1 MQDLNFDFWLFL
13 AGLGI
18 FLFGMHHL
26 EDGIKGLAG
35 KSFKN
40 LLKKFTNRS
49 WKGILTGTFVTAI
62 LQSSSMVNL
71 LILAFLGAGMINLKN
86 ALGVILG
93 ANLGTTFTAWIVA
106 TLGFKVNVADFSF
119 PFLALGILS
128 YLFLKSRPFIKNLG
142 LFLIGFGL
150 LFLGLDYMKAAMDA
164 VSGSI
169 DMNTFEQYGLWA
181 FLLVGL
187 IVTALIQS
195 SSAMIVII
203 LSALNSEL
211 IDIHQS
217 VALIIGANIGTTSTL
232 VLGAIGGTADK
243 KRLALAH
250 VIFNVV
256 AGLVAFIFLRQAV
269 DVLLNVFCVTD
280 VLMELVILNTFLNF
294 FGIVLFFPFLGL
306 FQRFLKNRFKVSEP
320 VGATTY
326 IKNVPTNVP
335 DVAIKAIQN
344 ELIHLYDLT
353 KDFILNVYEVKLED
367 TSKLKKW
374 MRIFKVATNLN
385 DKYDHIKLME
395 DEMTVFYA
403 KLMKQTL
410 DDLEVKLLE
419 DNMAI
424 MRSLVY
430 SAKDVKDIQH
440 NIKSIQDSSEPL
452 PINVL
457 DNMKTIINQRFKQYD
472 QLINLDIDIDTN
484 RNYYVEN
491 HNVYNENIHYIYN
504 NLKQSKKNT
513 IPIST
518 ITNVTKQTISS
529 LNNMYSACKKY
540 HSVYRSEQ
548 AENKDV
554 NSVA

>member
-1 MQDLNFDFWLFL
+1 MNGLNFDYWLFL
-13 AGLGI
+13 AGLGM

-49 WKGILTGTFVTAI
+49 WKGILTGTFVTGI

-128 YLFLKSRPFIKNLG
+128 YLFLKGRPVIKNLG

-150 LFLGLDYMKAAMDA
+150 LFLGLDYMKDAMEA

-169 DMNTFEQYGLWA
+169 NMDIFSSYGLWA

-187 IVTALIQS
+187 IITALIQS

-211 IDIHQS
+211 IDIYQA

-232 VLGAIGGTADK
+232 ILGAIGGTADK
-243 KRLALAH
+243 KRLALAN
-250 VIFNVV
+250 VIFNLV
-256 AGLVAFIFLRQAV
+256 AGLIAFSFLRQAI
-269 DVLLNVFCVTD
+269 DVLLNVFHVTD
-280 VLMELVILNTFLNF
+280 VLMELVILNTSLNF

-306 FQRFLKNRFKVSEP
+306 FQRFLKNRFKVAEP
-320 VGATTY
+320 IGATVY
-326 IKNVPTNVP
+326 IKNVPSNVP

-344 ELIHLYDLT
+344 ELIHLYNLT
-353 KDFILNVYEVKLED
+353 KDFILKVYDIHPTNASTIKR
-367 TSKLKKW
+367 W
-374 MRIFKVATNLN
+374 MGIFKVAEDSNE
-385 DKYDHIKLME
+385 KYETIKLIE
-395 DEMTVFYA
+395 DEVTMFYS
-403 KLMKQTL
+403 KLMKQP
-410 DDLEVKLLE
+410 LEDEEVALLE
-419 DNMAI
+419 NNMSV

-430 SAKDVKDIQH
+430 AAKDVKDVQH
-440 NIKSIQDSSEPL
+440 NIKNIQDSLEALPL
-452 PINVL
+452 DVL
-457 DNMKTIINQRFKQYD
+457 ESLKEILNKRFYYYD
-472 QLINLDIDIDTN
+472 EIMNLDTNIDSN
-484 RNYYVEN
+484 VNLYQEN
-491 HNVYNENIHYIYN
+491 HAVYNENIHFIYN
-504 NLKQSKKNT
+504 HLKDSKKQS

-518 ITNVTKQTISS
+518 ITNVIKQTISS
-529 LNNMYSACKKY
+529 LNNLYSACKKY
-540 HSVYRSEQ
+540 YQTFTPKKMISE
-548 AENKDV
+548 N
-554 NSVA
+554 

>member
-49 WKGILTGTFVTAI
+49 WKGILTGTFVTGI

-211 IDIHQS
+211 IDIYQS

-269 DVLLNVFCVTD
+269 DVLLNVFRVTD

-385 DKYDHIKLME
+385 DKYDHIKLIE

-424 MRSLVY
+424 MRSMVY

-440 NIKSIQDSSEPL
+440 NIKSIQDSSESL
-452 PINVL
+452 PFNVL
-457 DNMKTIINQRFKQYD
+457 DNMKTIINQRFNQYD

-491 HNVYNENIHYIYN
+491 HNVYNENIHFIYN

-540 HSVYRSEQ
+540 HSVYRSEK
-548 AENKDV
+548 A
-554 NSVA
+554 

>member
-1 MQDLNFDFWLFL
+1 MQDLDFDFWLFL

-26 EDGIKGLAG
+26 EDGLKGLAG

-49 WKGILTGTFVTAI
+49 WKGILTGTFVTGI

-86 ALGVILG
+86 ALGVIFG

-106 TLGFKVNVADFSF
+106 TLGFKVNVSDFSF

-150 LFLGLDYMKAAMDA
+150 LFLGLDYMKETMEA
-164 VSGSI
+164 VSGGI
-169 DMNTFEQYGLWA
+169 DMNIFAQYGLWA

-211 IDIHQS
+211 IDIYQS

-243 KRLALAH
+243 KRLALAN
-250 VIFNVV
+250 VVFNVV
-256 AGLVAFIFLRQAV
+256 AGFIAFVFLRQAI
-269 DVLLNVFCVTD
+269 DVLLNVFHVTD

-306 FQRFLKNRFKVSEP
+306 FQRFLKNRFKISEP
-320 VGATTY
+320 VGATVY

-353 KDFILNVYEVKLED
+353 KDFIINVYEVKLEN
-367 TSKLKKW
+367 TSKLNKW
-374 MRIFKVATNLN
+374 MRIFKVAKNPN
-385 DKYDHIKLME
+385 DKYDHIKLIE
-395 DEMTVFYA
+395 DEMTAFYS
-403 KLMKQTL
+403 KLMKQPL
-410 DDLEVKLLE
+410 DDDEVKLLE

-430 SAKDVKDIQH
+430 ASKDVKDIQH
-440 NIKSIQDSSEPL
+440 NIKNIQNSSESL
-452 PINVL
+452 PIDVL
-457 DNMKTIINQRFKQYD
+457 ENLKDTINKRFNQYH
-472 QLINLDIDIDTN
+472 QLINLAIQEDLSN
-484 RNYYVEN
+484 NFYVEN
-491 HNVYNENIHYIYN
+491 HNVYNENIHFIYN
-504 NLKQSKKNT
+504 HLKQSKKDV
-513 IPIST
+513 IPVST
-518 ITNVTKQTISS
+518 ITNVTKQTIAS

-540 HSVYRSEQ
+540 YSVYKTETSDHNE
-548 AENKDV
+548 V
-554 NSVA
+554 TSVA

>member
-49 WKGILTGTFVTAI
+49 WKGILTGTFVTGI

-181 FLLVGL
+181 FLLVGS

-211 IDIHQS
+211 IDIYQS

-250 VIFNVV
+250 IIFNVV

-269 DVLLNVFCVTD
+269 NVLLNVFRVTD

-385 DKYDHIKLME
+385 DKYDHIKLIE

-424 MRSLVY
+424 MRSMVY

-440 NIKSIQDSSEPL
+440 NIKSIQDSSESL
-452 PINVL
+452 PFNVL
-457 DNMKTIINQRFKQYD
+457 DNMKTIINQRFNQYD

-491 HNVYNENIHYIYN
+491 HNVYNENIHFIYN

-540 HSVYRSEQ
+540 HSVYRSEK
-548 AENKDV
+548 A
-554 NSVA
+554 

>member
-1 MQDLNFDFWLFL
+1 MQDLDFDFWLFL

-49 WKGILTGTFVTAI
+49 WKGILTGTFVTGI

-128 YLFLKSRPFIKNLG
+128 YLFLKGRPVIKNLG

-150 LFLGLDYMKAAMDA
+150 LFLGLDYMKEAMDA
-164 VSGSI
+164 VSGVI
-169 DMNTFEQYGLWA
+169 DMDVFSQYGLWA

-203 LSALNSEL
+203 LSALNSDL
-211 IDIHQS
+211 IDIYQS

-232 VLGAIGGTADK
+232 VIGAIGGTADK
-243 KRLALAH
+243 KRLALAN
-250 VIFNVV
+250 VVFNVA
-256 AGLVAFIFLRQAV
+256 AGIIAFVFLKQAI
-269 DVLLNVFCVTD
+269 DVLLNVFHVTD

-320 VGATTY
+320 VGATVY
-326 IKNVPTNVP
+326 IKNMPTNVP

-344 ELIHLYDLT
+344 ELTHLYDLT
-353 KDFILNVYEVKLED
+353 KDFIINVYEVKLEN
-367 TSKLKKW
+367 TSKLNKW
-374 MRIFKVATNLN
+374 MRILKVAKNPN
-385 DKYDHIKLME
+385 DKYDHIKLIE
-395 DEMTVFYA
+395 DEMTVFYS
-403 KLMKQTL
+403 KLMKQPL
-410 DDLEVKLLE
+410 DDEEVKLLE

-430 SAKDVKDIQH
+430 AAKDVKDIQH
-440 NIKSIQDSSEPL
+440 NIANIQDSSDFL
-452 PINVL
+452 PIHVL
-457 DNMKTIINQRFKQYD
+457 ENLKEIINKRFFQYD
-472 QLINLDIDIDTN
+472 QLMNLDIKEDLSA
-484 RNYYVEN
+484 NYFIEN
-491 HNVYNENIHYIYN
+491 HKVYNESIHFIYN
-504 NLKQSKKNT
+504 NLKQSKKQT

-540 HSVYRSEQ
+540 HSVYKTEQ
-548 AENKDV
+548 PENNGV

>member
-1 MQDLNFDFWLFL
+1 MQDLDFDFWLFL

-49 WKGILTGTFVTAI
+49 WKGILTGTFVTGI

-128 YLFLKSRPFIKNLG
+128 YLFLKGRPVIKNLG

-150 LFLGLDYMKAAMDA
+150 LFLGLDYMKEAMDA
-164 VSGSI
+164 VSGVI
-169 DMNTFEQYGLWA
+169 DMDVFSQYGLWA

-203 LSALNSEL
+203 LSALNSDL
-211 IDIHQS
+211 IDIYQS

-243 KRLALAH
+243 KRLALAN
-250 VIFNVV
+250 VVFNVV
-256 AGLVAFIFLRQAV
+256 AGIIAFVFLKQAI
-269 DVLLNVFCVTD
+269 DVLLNIFHVTD

-320 VGATTY
+320 VGATIY

-344 ELIHLYDLT
+344 ELIHLYNLT
-353 KDFILNVYEVKLED
+353 KDFILNIYDVKLEN
-367 TSKLKKW
+367 TSKLNKW
-374 MRIFKVATNLN
+374 ISIFKVAKNPN
-385 DKYDHIKLME
+385 DKYDHIKLIE
-395 DEMTVFYA
+395 DEMTVFYS
-403 KLMKQTL
+403 KLMKQPL
-410 DDLEVKLLE
+410 DEEEVKLLE

-430 SAKDVKDIQH
+430 ASKDVKDIQH
-440 NIKSIQDSSEPL
+440 NIKSIQDSSESLPL
-452 PINVL
+452 DVL
-457 DNMKTIINQRFKQYD
+457 ENLKEIINKRFYQYD
-472 QLINLDIDIDTN
+472 QLMNLDIKNDLSANFYI
-484 RNYYVEN
+484 EN
-491 HNVYNENIHYIYN
+491 HKVYNESIHFIYHH
-504 NLKQSKKNT
+504 LKQSKKLA

-540 HSVYRSEQ
+540 HSVYKSEQ
-548 AENKDV
+548 AEKNDV

>member
-49 WKGILTGTFVTAI
+49 WKGILTGTFVTGI

-106 TLGFKVNVADFSF
+106 TLGFKMNVADFSF

-128 YLFLKSRPFIKNLG
+128 YLFLKGRPVIKNLG

-150 LFLGLDYMKAAMDA
+150 LFLGLDYMKEAMEA
-164 VSGSI
+164 VSGGI
-169 DMNTFEQYGLWA
+169 DMNIFSQYGLWA

-203 LSALNSEL
+203 LSALNSDL
-211 IDIHQS
+211 IDIYQS

-243 KRLALAH
+243 KRLALAN
-250 VIFNVV
+250 VVFNVV
-256 AGLVAFIFLRQAV
+256 AGLIAFAFLRQAI
-269 DVLLNVFCVTD
+269 DVLLYVFHVTD
-280 VLMELVILNTFLNF
+280 VLIELVILNTVLNF

-306 FQRFLKNRFKVSEP
+306 FQRFLKNRFKISEP
-320 VGATTY
+320 VGATVY

-353 KDFILNVYEVKLED
+353 KDFIINVYEVKLENN
-367 TSKLKKW
+367 SKFNSW
-374 MRIFKVATNLN
+374 MRIFKVAKNPN
-385 DKYDHIKLME
+385 DKYDHIKLIE
-395 DEMTVFYA
+395 DEMTVFYSN
-403 KLMKQTL
+403 LMKQPL
-410 DDLEVKLLE
+410 DAEEVKQLE
-419 DNMAI
+419 DNMTI

-430 SAKDVKDIQH
+430 ASKDVKDIQH
-440 NIKSIQDSSEPL
+440 NVKNIQDSSESL
-452 PINVL
+452 PIDVL
-457 DNMKTIINQRFKQYD
+457 ENLKDTINKRFNQYD
-472 QLINLDIDIDTN
+472 QLMNLARKEDSRVN
-484 RNYYVEN
+484 FYVEN
-491 HNVYNENIHYIYN
+491 HNIYNENIHFIYN
-504 NLKQSKKNT
+504 HLKQSKKQT
-513 IPIST
+513 IPVST

-540 HSVYRSEQ
+540 YSVYKI
-548 AENKDV
+548 ENREHSDV
-554 NSVA
+554 TSVA

>member
-49 WKGILTGTFVTAI
+49 WKGILTGTFVTGI

-211 IDIHQS
+211 IDIYQS

-256 AGLVAFIFLRQAV
+256 SGLVAFIFLRQAV
-269 DVLLNVFCVTD
+269 NVLLNVFRVTD

-335 DVAIKAIQN
+335 DVGIKAIQN

-385 DKYDHIKLME
+385 DKYDLIKLIE

-457 DNMKTIINQRFKQYD
+457 GNMKTIINQRFNQYD

-491 HNVYNENIHYIYN
+491 HNVYNENIHFIYN

-540 HSVYRSEQ
+540 HSVYRSEK
-548 AENKDV
+548 A
-554 NSVA
+554 

>member
-1 MQDLNFDFWLFL
+1 MQDLNFDFWLFF

-35 KSFKN
+35 RSFKN

-49 WKGILTGTFVTAI
+49 WKGILTGTFVTGI

-128 YLFLKSRPFIKNLG
+128 YLFLKGRPVIKNLG

-150 LFLGLDYMKAAMDA
+150 LFLGLDYMKEAMDA
-164 VSGSI
+164 VSDSI
-169 DMNTFEQYGLWA
+169 DMNIFAPYGLWA

-211 IDIHQS
+211 IDIYQS
-217 VALIIGANIGTTSTL
+217 VALIIGANVGTTSTL

-243 KRLALAH
+243 KRLALAN
-250 VIFNVV
+250 VVFNIV
-256 AGLVAFIFLRQAV
+256 AGLIAFIFLRQAI
-269 DVLLNVFCVTD
+269 DVLLNVFHVTD

-320 VGATTY
+320 VGATVY

-344 ELIHLYDLT
+344 ELIHIYNLT
-353 KDFILNVYEVKLED
+353 KDFILNIYEVKLED
-367 TSKLKKW
+367 ASKLYKW
-374 MRIFKVATNLN
+374 IRIFKVAKDPN
-385 DKYDHIKLME
+385 DKYDHIKLIE
-395 DEMTVFYA
+395 DEMTVFYS
-403 KLMKQTL
+403 KLMKQPL
-410 DDLEVKLLE
+410 EDLEVKLLE
-419 DNMAI
+419 DNMVI

-430 SAKDVKDIQH
+430 AAKDVKDIQH
-440 NIKSIQDSSEPL
+440 NIANIQDSAESL
-452 PINVL
+452 PIEVL
-457 DNMKTIINQRFKQYD
+457 ENLKGIINKRFSQYD
-472 QLINLDIDIDTN
+472 QLMNLDRSEDLSDNFYI
-484 RNYYVEN
+484 EN
-491 HNVYNENIHYIYN
+491 HKVYNDSIHFIYN
-504 NLKQSKKNT
+504 NLKQSKKHT

-540 HSVYRSEQ
+540 HSVYK
-548 AENKDV
+548 AEKRENSTV
-554 NSVA
+554 NSVD

>member
-49 WKGILTGTFVTAI
+49 WKGILTGTFVTGI

-211 IDIHQS
+211 IDIYQS

-269 DVLLNVFCVTD
+269 NVLLNVFRVTD

-385 DKYDHIKLME
+385 DKYDHIKLIE

-424 MRSLVY
+424 MRSMVY

-440 NIKSIQDSSEPL
+440 NIKSIQDSSESL
-452 PINVL
+452 PFNVL
-457 DNMKTIINQRFKQYD
+457 DNMKTIINQRFNQYD

-491 HNVYNENIHYIYN
+491 HNVYNENIHFIYN

-540 HSVYRSEQ
+540 HSVYRSEK
-548 AENKDV
+548 A
-554 NSVA
+554 

>member
-49 WKGILTGTFVTAI
+49 WKGILTGIFVTGI

-211 IDIHQS
+211 IDIYQS

-269 DVLLNVFCVTD
+269 NVLLNVFRVTD

-385 DKYDHIKLME
+385 DKYDHIKLIE

-424 MRSLVY
+424 MRSMVY

-440 NIKSIQDSSEPL
+440 NIKSIQDSSESL
-452 PINVL
+452 PFNVL
-457 DNMKTIINQRFKQYD
+457 DNMKTIINQRFNQYD

-491 HNVYNENIHYIYN
+491 HNVYNENIHFIYN

-540 HSVYRSEQ
+540 HSVYRSEK
-548 AENKDV
+548 A
-554 NSVA
+554 

>member
-1 MQDLNFDFWLFL
+1 MQDLDFDFWLFL

-49 WKGILTGTFVTAI
+49 WKGILTGTFVTGI

-128 YLFLKSRPFIKNLG
+128 YLFLKGRPVIKNLG
-142 LFLIGFGL
+142 VFLIGFGL
-150 LFLGLDYMKAAMDA
+150 LFLGLDYMKEAMDA
-164 VSGSI
+164 VSGVI
-169 DMNTFEQYGLWA
+169 DMDVFSQYGLWA

-203 LSALNSEL
+203 LSALNSDL
-211 IDIHQS
+211 IDIYQS

-232 VLGAIGGTADK
+232 VIGAIGGTADK
-243 KRLALAH
+243 KRLALAN
-250 VIFNVV
+250 VVFNVV
-256 AGLVAFIFLRQAV
+256 AGIIAFVFLKQAI
-269 DVLLNVFCVTD
+269 DVLLNVFHVTD

-320 VGATTY
+320 VGATVY
-326 IKNVPTNVP
+326 IKNMPTNVP

-344 ELIHLYDLT
+344 ELTHLYDLT
-353 KDFILNVYEVKLED
+353 KDFIINVYEVKLEN
-367 TSKLKKW
+367 TSKLNKW
-374 MRIFKVATNLN
+374 MRIFKVAKNPN
-385 DKYDHIKLME
+385 DKYDHIKLIE
-395 DEMTVFYA
+395 DEMTVFYS
-403 KLMKQTL
+403 KLMKQPL
-410 DDLEVKLLE
+410 DDEEVKLLE

-430 SAKDVKDIQH
+430 AAKDVKDIQH
-440 NIKSIQDSSEPL
+440 NIANIQDSSDFL
-452 PINVL
+452 PIHVL
-457 DNMKTIINQRFKQYD
+457 ENLKEIINKRFFQYD
-472 QLINLDIDIDTN
+472 QLMNLDIKEDLSA
-484 RNYYVEN
+484 NYFIEN
-491 HNVYNENIHYIYN
+491 HKVYNESIHFIYN
-504 NLKQSKKNT
+504 NLKQSKKQT

-540 HSVYRSEQ
+540 HSVYKTEQ
-548 AENKDV
+548 PENNGV

>member
-49 WKGILTGTFVTAI
+49 WKGILTGTFVTGI

-211 IDIHQS
+211 IDIYQS

-250 VIFNVV
+250 IIFNVV

-269 DVLLNVFCVTD
+269 NVLLNVFRVTD

-294 FGIVLFFPFLGL
+294 FGIVLFFPILGL

-385 DKYDHIKLME
+385 DKYDHIKLIE

-424 MRSLVY
+424 MRSMVY

-440 NIKSIQDSSEPL
+440 NIKSIQDGSESL
-452 PINVL
+452 PFNVL
-457 DNMKTIINQRFKQYD
+457 DNMKTIINQRFNQYD

-491 HNVYNENIHYIYN
+491 HNVYNENIHFIYN

-540 HSVYRSEQ
+540 HSVYRSEK
-548 AENKDV
+548 A
-554 NSVA
+554 

>member
-1 MQDLNFDFWLFL
+1 MNGLNFDYWLFL
-13 AGLGI
+13 AGLGM

-49 WKGILTGTFVTAI
+49 WKGILTGTFVTGI

-128 YLFLKSRPFIKNLG
+128 YLFLKGRPVIKNLG

-150 LFLGLDYMKAAMDA
+150 LFLGLDYMKDAMEA

-169 DMNTFEQYGLWA
+169 DMDIFSSYGLWA

-187 IVTALIQS
+187 IITALIQS

-211 IDIHQS
+211 IDIYQS

-243 KRLALAH
+243 KRLALSH

-256 AGLVAFIFLRQAV
+256 AGLVVFIFLRQAV
-269 DVLLNVFCVTD
+269 NVLLNVFRVTD
-280 VLMELVILNTFLNF
+280 VLMELVILNTFLNL
-294 FGIVLFFPFLGL
+294 FGIVLFFPFLDL

-320 VGATTY
+320 VGATAY
-326 IKNVPTNVP
+326 IKKVPTNVP

-353 KDFILNVYEVKLED
+353 KDFILNIYDVKLEN
-367 TSKLKKW
+367 TLKLNKW
-374 MRIFKVATNLN
+374 MRLFKVAANPN
-385 DKYDHIKLME
+385 DKYNHIKLIE
-395 DEMTVFYA
+395 DEMTVFYS
-403 KLMKQTL
+403 KLMKQPL
-410 DDLEVKLLE
+410 DEEEVKLLE

-440 NIKSIQDSSEPL
+440 NINSIQDSSEPL

-457 DNMKTIINQRFKQYD
+457 DNMKIIINQRFNQYD
-472 QLINLDIDIDTN
+472 QLINLDTDIDAN

-491 HNVYNENIHYIYN
+491 HNVYKENIHYIYN
-504 NLKQSKKNT
+504 NLKQSKKNM

-540 HSVYRSEQ
+540 HSVYKSEQ
-548 AENKDV
+548 TENTYV

>member
-13 AGLGI
+13 AGLGF

-49 WKGILTGTFVTAI
+49 WKGILTGTFVTGI

-150 LFLGLDYMKAAMDA
+150 LFLGLDYMKEAMDA
-164 VSGSI
+164 ISGGI
-169 DMNTFEQYGLWA
+169 DMNIFAQYGLWA

-211 IDIHQS
+211 IDIYQS
-217 VALIIGANIGTTSTL
+217 VALIIGANVGTTSTL

-243 KRLALAH
+243 KRLALAN
-250 VIFNVV
+250 VVFNVV
-256 AGLVAFIFLRQAV
+256 AGFIAFVFLRQAI
-269 DVLLNVFCVTD
+269 DVLLNVFHVTD

-306 FQRFLKNRFKVSEP
+306 FHRFLKNRFKISEP
-320 VGATTY
+320 VGATVY

-353 KDFILNVYEVKLED
+353 KDFIINVYEVKLENN
-367 TSKLKKW
+367 SKFNRW
-374 MRIFKVATNLN
+374 MRIFKVSKNPN
-385 DKYDHIKLME
+385 DKYDHIKLIE
-395 DEMTVFYA
+395 DEMTAFYS
-403 KLMKQTL
+403 KLMKQPL
-410 DDLEVKLLE
+410 DDDEVKLLE

-430 SAKDVKDIQH
+430 ASKDVKDIQH
-440 NIKSIQDSSEPL
+440 NIKNIQDSSESL
-452 PINVL
+452 PIDVL
-457 DNMKTIINQRFKQYD
+457 ENLKDTINKRFNQYD
-472 QLINLDIDIDTN
+472 QLMKLAMHEDLSVNF
-484 RNYYVEN
+484 YVEN
-491 HNVYNENIHYIYN
+491 HNVYNENIHFIYN
-504 NLKQSKKNT
+504 HLKQSKKNT
-513 IPIST
+513 IPVST

-540 HSVYRSEQ
+540 QSVYKT
-548 AENKDV
+548 ENLGHGDV
-554 NSVA
+554 TSVA

>member
-1 MQDLNFDFWLFL
+1 MQDLDFDFWLFL

-49 WKGILTGTFVTAI
+49 WKGILTGTFVTGI

-106 TLGFKVNVADFSF
+106 TLGFKMNVADFSF

-128 YLFLKSRPFIKNLG
+128 YLFLKGRPVIKNLG

-150 LFLGLDYMKAAMDA
+150 LFLGLDYMKEAMEA
-164 VSGSI
+164 VSGGI
-169 DMNTFEQYGLWA
+169 DMDVFSQYGLWA

-203 LSALNSEL
+203 LSALNSDL
-211 IDIHQS
+211 IDIYQS

-243 KRLALAH
+243 KRLALAN
-250 VIFNVV
+250 VVFNLV
-256 AGLVAFIFLRQAV
+256 AGLIAFAFLRQAI
-269 DVLLNVFCVTD
+269 DILLNVFHVTD

-320 VGATTY
+320 VGATVY

-335 DVAIKAIQN
+335 DVAIKAIQQ
-344 ELIHLYDLT
+344 ELVHLYNLT
-353 KDFILNVYEVKLED
+353 KDFILKVYGISPENSAKTNRWL
-367 TSKLKKW
+367 S
-374 MRIFKVATNLN
+374 IFKVAKDPNA
-385 DKYDHIKLME
+385 KYDSIKLIE
-395 DEMTVFYA
+395 DEITNFYT
-403 KLMKQTL
+403 KLQKRE
-410 DDLEVKLLE
+410 LEERDIEMLE
-419 DNMAI
+419 NNMSV

-430 SAKDVKDIQH
+430 AAKDVKDVQH
-440 NIKSIQDSSEPL
+440 NIKTIQERNDPLASQILEKFKGHLKIRFADYDKMIYGDDS
-452 PINVL
+452 
-457 DNMKTIINQRFKQYD
+457 
-472 QLINLDIDIDTN
+472 INLD
-484 RNYYVEN
+484 RNLYAEN
-491 HNVYNENIHYIYN
+491 HSVYIETIHFVYSE
-504 NLKQSKKNT
+504 LSSVKKSD
-513 IPIST
+513 IPVST
-518 ITNVTKQTISS
+518 ITNVTKQTIAA
-529 LNNMYSACKKY
+529 LNNMYSACKGFYLSFNLK
-540 HSVYRSEQ
+540 ETTF
-548 AENKDV
+548 EN
-554 NSVA
+554 